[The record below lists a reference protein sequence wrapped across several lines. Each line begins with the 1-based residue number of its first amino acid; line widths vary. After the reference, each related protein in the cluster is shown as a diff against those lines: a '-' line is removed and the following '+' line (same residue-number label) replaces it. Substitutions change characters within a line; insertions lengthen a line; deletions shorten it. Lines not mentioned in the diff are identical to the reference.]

1 MWFNPFTSTRGR
13 YRVASTLEGHTR
25 SVFSLDFSSDGRY
38 LASGGTTCGTSG
50 HASIHAKQQLVVVDN
65 VGSGFDVWSLNGGTH
80 QRTFPTGKPTRFL
93 PRQVDFVDGAQA
105 IVGGS
110 DHGAVYVFDRKT
122 GAPLD
127 VLRHAQQGPVQTIA
141 TTERDGYSVIASGTS
156 CGTGTILVWRGKK
169 TTATSPKQGR
179 SLTLGSVVRAC
190 IQLLMLAAAVA
201 FVCQNLA
208 VWPEFS
214 TWTQSIETVARKAQR
229 PMTVVEIVPNPGGTL
244 ERAVNGDLTV
254 SQSTLNVGK
263 SGSMNRWKEWRT
275 YVETSEA
282 GEARPI
288 GASQLLNAQEGGK
301 KQETRKSRA
310 TLDSAGIKSDVI
322 VL

>member
-1 MWFNPFTSTRGR
+1 M
-13 YRVASTLEGHTR
+13 
-25 SVFSLDFSSDGRY
+25 
-38 LASGGTTCGTSG
+38 
-50 HASIHAKQQLVVVDN
+50 
-65 VGSGFDVWSLNGGTH
+65 
-80 QRTFPTGKPTRFL
+80 
-93 PRQVDFVDGAQA
+93 
-105 IVGGS
+105 
-110 DHGAVYVFDRKT
+110 
-122 GAPLD
+122 
-127 VLRHAQQGPVQTIA
+127 
-141 TTERDGYSVIASGTS
+141 
-156 CGTGTILVWRGKK
+156 WRGKK

-208 VWPEFS
+208 VWVSELRSPGLSHANLAYVQPEFS